1 MNVFFEIG
9 LEIFKF
15 ISRLISRPS
24 KQIKKIVAIYD
35 EMHKVIELTEAQK
48 FIIFKAHN
56 GGGLIRTNTPLFVS
70 ALHEDYSTPFSA
82 TKEKYQQISVDGEY
96 IRMLSTICEEK
107 VIKFSTANMKEGLLK
122 DIYTAEG
129 VRYAEIYF
137 LGQDRKNLYFTSIA
151 SAWDNGWT
159 KEPEQ
164 ELVVKLAI
172 NTIRNNIM

>member
-15 ISRLISRPS
+15 IARLISKPS
-24 KQIKKIVAIYD
+24 KQIKKIVRIYD
-35 EMHKVIELTEAQK
+35 EMHRVVELTEVQR

-70 ALHEDYSTPFSA
+70 ALHEDYSAPFTSV
-82 TKEKYQQISVDGEY
+82 KETYQQVSVDGEY
-96 IRMLSTICEEK
+96 IRMLSAICENKSVKLKTSE
-107 VIKFSTANMKEGLLK
+107 MKEGLLK
-122 DIYTAEG
+122 DIYVAEG

-151 SAWDNGWT
+151 SAWEDGWS
-159 KEPEQ
+159 KDPEQ

-172 NTIRNNIM
+172 NSIRNNIM